1 MWFFSIIA
9 IEGPAPYLQTNKL
22 YLNPLHIL
30 LCNGSKQN
38 QHERGKSQSH
48 KGTHSSNEKDPAI
61 ISDHSWLGW
70 QLSFSYLIFHCYTPG
85 CRMIMWFTEEKL
97 FCWSK
102 RFSTDEIFGTCTCK
116 RDSLFSFP
124 LLFSSYPI
132 FLPHLLDLNI
142 FSIIFSS

>member
-1 MWFFSIIA
+1 MD
-9 IEGPAPYLQTNKL
+9 
-22 YLNPLHIL
+22 
-30 LCNGSKQN
+30 QN
-38 QHERGKSQSH
+38 RTSMREVNLRQSH
-48 KGTHSSNEKDPAI
+48 KATHSSNEKDPAI

-132 FLPHLLDLNI
+132 FFPI
-142 FSIIFSS
+142 FLISIYFQSFFPANWFLQLTFLR